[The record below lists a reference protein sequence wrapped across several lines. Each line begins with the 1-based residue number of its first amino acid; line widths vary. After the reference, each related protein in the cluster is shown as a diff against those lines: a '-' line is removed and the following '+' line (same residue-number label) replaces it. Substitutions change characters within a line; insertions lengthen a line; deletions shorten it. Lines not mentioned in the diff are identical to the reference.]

1 MSQLFDIHY
10 NGLSKQIQKTV
21 CGARISAMLARRA
34 AINARSVTTE
44 MNNAVPDNAVPDNAV
59 YWYIDRTPDYS
70 IFQNINGAYRVR
82 HHIDIFCKQIMVSE
96 EEQNCCVCIEI
107 REKDE
112 ICRFNCQH
120 TFCGECINN
129 IMKTQTTLCCP
140 ICRTNI
146 INITVQK
153 NKIQEKL
160 LETLR

>member
-1 MSQLFDIHY
+1 
-10 NGLSKQIQKTV
+10 
-21 CGARISAMLARRA
+21 
-34 AINARSVTTE
+34 
-44 MNNAVPDNAVPDNAV
+44 
-59 YWYIDRTPDYS
+59 
-70 IFQNINGAYRVR
+70 
-82 HHIDIFCKQIMVSE
+82 MVSE

-120 TFCGECINN
+120 TVCGECINN

-153 NKIQEKL
+153 NTIQEKL